1 MEGDS
6 SCAIHSASENCE
18 APRGIADVVEVMDL
32 ASLIQAPLTL
42 AKQRAVYTNMVFD
55 NVPMYPFYLDLSLW

>member
-32 ASLIQAPLTL
+32 DSLIQAPLTL
-42 AKQRAVYTNMVFD
+42 AKQRAVYTNI
-55 NVPMYPFYLDLSLW
+55 